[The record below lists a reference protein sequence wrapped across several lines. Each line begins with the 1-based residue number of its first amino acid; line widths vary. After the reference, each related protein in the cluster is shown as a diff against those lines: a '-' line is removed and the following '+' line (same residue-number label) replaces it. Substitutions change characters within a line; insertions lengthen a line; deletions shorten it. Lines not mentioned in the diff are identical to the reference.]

1 MLCGG
6 ITIKFLDIA
15 PDQVS
20 DFMTYESLVKKII
33 EFIPSSK
40 DGFETYGDNYVFYW
54 SDYFY
59 KEVLKQL
66 RNELIGDSNMAKD
79 TELAAKLAID
89 FRDAQQIV
97 KESLGKYGLSEELM
111 NSNKVRG

>member
-1 MLCGG
+1 
-6 ITIKFLDIA
+6 
-15 PDQVS
+15 
-20 DFMTYESLVKKII
+20 
-33 EFIPSSK
+33 
-40 DGFETYGDNYVFYW
+40 
-54 SDYFY
+54 
-59 KEVLKQL
+59 
-66 RNELIGDSNMAKD
+66 MAKD